1 MDGESFEI
9 LTVAVP
15 AAVGVGVVIATV
27 VLVFWIGAGRQTSYE
42 DAMKAARGRA
52 EEVVRKMAEKEKEQ
66 KQKKEKKRP
75 GERKRRQEGGR
86 QEGGRAGSQVEVETT
101 PKLLSTQKGILK
113 SSKQNSVAKDKVSPC
128 VHVLW

>member
-86 QEGGRAGSQVEVETT
+86 AGSQVEVETT
-101 PKLLSTQKGILK
+101 PKLPSAQKSILK